1 MGVVTIHVL
10 SDAAQ
15 GSKAVQDYHCEVQLL
30 LKHMQ
35 YFKPHLQGLAPGQ
48 DTEIAVQCNL
58 VTFDWLM
65 AYVKASI
72 TGVQPVLDCSNCIPI
87 LVACSF
93 LKMTQLVREAVQFI
107 AANILRLAAA
117 GTDIA
122 ALDSALVTKIAEATS
137 EEALEGLLQQC
148 EGVQL
153 PRLLTPRSAGTLLHT
168 PTAATAGEITNS
180 SSNELL
186 QKLYKHKLEALLKE
200 HNTTLLR
207 CKACQQL
214 FSAASYHK
222 LQCPALA
229 AAATESFME
238 AVHATAQCRGQ
249 NSSMAG
255 LAGGSMAGRVPTGNT
270 FSAAVVGAR

>member
-15 GSKAVQDYHCEVQLL
+15 GSKAVMDYHCEVKLL

-35 YFKPHLQGLAPGQ
+35 YFKPHLQDLAPGQ

-72 TGVQPVLDCSNCIPI
+72 TGVQPVLDCSNCISI

-117 GTDIA
+117 GADIA
-122 ALDSALVTKIAEATS
+122 ALDSALVTKIAKATS
-137 EEALEGLLQQC
+137 EEALEALLQQC

-153 PRLLTPRSAGTLLHT
+153 PRLMTPRSAGALSHT
-168 PTAATAGEITNS
+168 PAEAGSHSSS

-186 QKLYKHKLEALLKE
+186 QKLYKHKLEALLKQ

-214 FSAASYHK
+214 FSAASHHK

-249 NSSMAG
+249 GSSMAG
-255 LAGGSMAGRVPTGNT
+255 LAAGNPAGGVLPGNT
-270 FSAAVVGAR
+270 FSAAVVDAQ